1 MRNDL
6 VPGGRGIV
14 WKHRGRGRDSGWL
27 RADWGDHLR
36 QRQCSSWVGSNGRWQ
51 NASTVAIC
59 SLDRDLSCCL
69 TIRSSRDRFAAA
81 EMALRLSHRRGR
93 KAVRLNSGVRAHMK
107 LLCSSGSLAFIH
119 SLRIAL
125 DGEEIETFCSDA
137 ETTSLSSVAGPV
149 GSAGRLYVL
158 HEEDWERS
166 VEIMK
171 ELSGPVRERIAPLPR
186 KASLPTWLVIGVS
199 AIFIAV
205 LAGVLAN

>member
-1 MRNDL
+1 
-6 VPGGRGIV
+6 
-14 WKHRGRGRDSGWL
+14 
-27 RADWGDHLR
+27 
-36 QRQCSSWVGSNGRWQ
+36 
-51 NASTVAIC
+51 
-59 SLDRDLSCCL
+59 
-69 TIRSSRDRFAAA
+69 
-81 EMALRLSHRRGR
+81 
-93 KAVRLNSGVRAHMK
+93 MK

-158 HEEDWERS
+158 HENDWERA

-171 ELSGPVRERIAPLPR
+171 ELAGPVNEQVLTLPKRAP
-186 KASLPTWLVIGVS
+186 LPTWLVIGVS

-205 LAGVLAN
+205 LAGVLGS